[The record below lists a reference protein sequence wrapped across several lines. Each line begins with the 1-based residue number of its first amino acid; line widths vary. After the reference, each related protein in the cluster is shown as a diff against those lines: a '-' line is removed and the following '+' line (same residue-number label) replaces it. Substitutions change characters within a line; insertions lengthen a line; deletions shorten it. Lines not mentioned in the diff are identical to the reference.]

1 MCCARCMVGAVEAM
15 APACR
20 TRKIEVIVGI
30 LILVYMAVA
39 MALWIDKMPSPPPMP
54 ADCYGP
60 VMCGEKES
68 YAEMLTFYLL
78 LGLLAVAVVP
88 SVVLGFLK
96 DLGDKRDSWALGI
109 RGEET
114 FFVGVKCFL
123 PVEVGQSSTR
133 TCFLQ

>member
-1 MCCARCMVGAVEAM
+1 VEAM

-39 MALWIDKMPSPPPMP
+39 MALWIDKMPSPPRLP

-78 LGLLAVAVVP
+78 LGLAGFVGVP
-88 SVVLGFLK
+88 FAVLGFLE
-96 DLGDKRDSWALGI
+96 DLEDKRDGQTADAFN
-109 RGEET
+109 EEA
-114 FFVGVKCFL
+114 FCV
-123 PVEVGQSSTR
+123 
-133 TCFLQ
+133 